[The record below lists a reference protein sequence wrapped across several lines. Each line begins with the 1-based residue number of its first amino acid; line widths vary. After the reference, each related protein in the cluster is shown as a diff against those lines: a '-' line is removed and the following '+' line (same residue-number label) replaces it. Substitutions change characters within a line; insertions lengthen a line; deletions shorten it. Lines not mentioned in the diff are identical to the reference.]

1 MCKNLFYLI
10 VALLLTFGILDTVGC
25 NRQVFDFQYKFNKA
39 MLRMPDGTCKV
50 VKVSKWCDYDGSD
63 QIQIIADDGTVYLG
77 HSCNIFLIKES
88 K

>member
-1 MCKNLFYLI
+1 MNKYLI
-10 VALLLTFGILDTVGC
+10 VLFMIVFLFGLFGC

-50 VKVSKWCDYDGSD
+50 VKISKWCDYDGSD

-77 HSCNIFLIKES
+77 HSCNIFLIKDS